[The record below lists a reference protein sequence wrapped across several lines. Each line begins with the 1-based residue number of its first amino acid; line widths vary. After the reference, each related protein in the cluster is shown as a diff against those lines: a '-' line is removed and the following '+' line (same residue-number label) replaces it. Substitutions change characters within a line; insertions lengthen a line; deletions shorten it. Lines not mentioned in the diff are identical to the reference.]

1 MKYLKGIPPL
11 ILLALAA
18 ITFAEPVIFT
28 GHGEIIG
35 PPFPTSSIALETRRD
50 DGTPLQ
56 GVYVSLPTASSGSG
70 LAVSVDSGGF
80 VGHFDSSKL
89 ENYDYPGA
97 YAQRFDGVD
106 PGGSHDPS
114 TVLGLLYDSS
124 SFEALIRFDLPANS
138 PEEHLY
144 YSLHGQIF
152 PDQPFTFSNVSVISS
167 PQGYFDL
174 NLSFSVDGA
183 ILDEPVIQMDL
194 VGSTTPFPE
203 PSILGVAAL
212 AALLAA
218 ARKGGYHSPRH
229 G

>member
-1 MKYLKGIPPL
+1 MKHLTRIATLIP
-11 ILLALAA
+11 LAL
-18 ITFAEPVIFT
+18 TSLTLAEPVIFT

-70 LAVSVDSGGF
+70 LDVSVDSGGF

-106 PGGSHDPS
+106 PRGSHDPS

-144 YSLHGQIF
+144 YSLRGQIF
-152 PDQPFTFSNVSVISS
+152 PDQPLTFSNVSVISS

-174 NLSFSVDGA
+174 NLSFSIDGT
-183 ILDEPVIQMDL
+183 ILDEPVIQIDL
-194 VGSTTPFPE
+194 IGSTTPLPE
-203 PSILGVAAL
+203 PLLLGVAAL
-212 AALLAA
+212 AALIAA